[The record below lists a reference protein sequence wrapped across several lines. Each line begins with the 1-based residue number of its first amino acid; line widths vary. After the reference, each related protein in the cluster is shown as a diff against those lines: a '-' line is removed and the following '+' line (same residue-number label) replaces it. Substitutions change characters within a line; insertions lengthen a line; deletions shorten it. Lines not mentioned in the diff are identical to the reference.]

1 MQNKRYNTFSS
12 YLKEKFGGKIAK
24 ISLNAGLSCPNIDGT
39 KGTGGCTYC
48 SSLGSG
54 DFAGDARLSLK
65 EQFESIKSIM
75 DNKWDNIGYIA
86 YFQANTNTYAP
97 INKLKEMYET
107 VLSFDDVVGI
117 SIATRPD
124 CISPAIADYL
134 EELSANTFLT
144 VELGLQTIYDE
155 TGERINRCHNYDDFL
170 KGYNLLNDR
179 GINICVHIIN
189 GLPGETKDMMIN
201 TAKTIAK
208 LNLHSIK
215 IHLLHIL
222 KNTKIA
228 DEYFAGEFEIM
239 SQADYVS
246 IVCSQLEYFSPT
258 VVVQRL
264 TGDGKLSELIAPMWS
279 TKKLV
284 TMNEID
290 KEFKRRNT
298 YQGIYA
304 LTSK

>member
-1 MQNKRYNTFSS
+1 MQNKRYNAFSS

-97 INKLKEMYET
+97 LHKLKDMYET
-107 VLSFDDVVGI
+107 VLLFDDVVGL

-134 EELSANTFLT
+134 QELSTRTFLT

-155 TGERINRCHNYDDFL
+155 TGERINRCHSYDDFL

-189 GLPGETKDMMIN
+189 GLPGETTAMMIN
-201 TAKTIAK
+201 TAKTISR

-215 IHLLHIL
+215 IHLLHII
-222 KNTKIA
+222 KNTKMA
-228 DEYFAGEFEIM
+228 NEYLDGEFETM
-239 SQADYVS
+239 SQSDY
-246 IVCSQLEYFSPT
+246 INTVCSQLEYFSPD

-264 TGDGKLSELIAPMWS
+264 TGDGKLSDLIAPMWS

-290 KEFKRRNT
+290 KEFKSRNT
-298 YQGIYA
+298 HQGIKY
-304 LTSK
+304 SDI

>member
-1 MQNKRYNTFSS
+1 MPNKRYNTFSS
-12 YLKEKFGGKIAK
+12 YLKEKFGGKVAK

-54 DFAGDARLSLK
+54 DFAGDVHLSL
-65 EQFESIKSIM
+65 EDQFLSIKSIM
-75 DNKWDNIGYIA
+75 DNKWDNSGYIA

-107 VLSFDDVVGI
+107 VLKFDNVVGL

-134 EELSANTFLT
+134 KQLSLRTFLT

-155 TGERINRCHNYDDFL
+155 TGVRINRCHSYNDFL
-170 KGYNLLNDR
+170 KGYHLLNDR

-189 GLPGETKDMMIN
+189 GLPGETTDMMIN
-201 TAKTIAK
+201 TAKTISK

-215 IHLLHIL
+215 IHLLHII
-222 KNTKIA
+222 KNTKMA
-228 DEYFAGEFEIM
+228 TQYLNGEFKIM
-239 SQADYVS
+239 SQLDYVNT
-246 IVCSQLEYFSPT
+246 VCSQLEYFSPS

-264 TGDGKLSELIAPMWS
+264 TGDGKLSDLIAPMWS

-298 YQGIYA
+298 YQGINY
-304 LTSK
+304 K

>member
-1 MQNKRYNTFSS
+1 MQNKRYNAFSS

-97 INKLKEMYET
+97 LHKLKDMYET
-107 VLSFDDVVGI
+107 VLLFDDVVGL

-124 CISPAIADYL
+124 CISPAIAEYL
-134 EELSANTFLT
+134 QELSTRTFLT

-155 TGERINRCHNYDDFL
+155 TGERINRCHSYDDFL

-189 GLPGETKDMMIN
+189 GLPGETTAMMIN
-201 TAKTIAK
+201 TAKTISR

-215 IHLLHIL
+215 IHLLHII
-222 KNTKIA
+222 KNTKMA
-228 DEYFAGEFEIM
+228 NEYLDGEFETM
-239 SQADYVS
+239 SQSDY
-246 IVCSQLEYFSPT
+246 INTVCSQLEYFSPD

-264 TGDGKLSELIAPMWS
+264 TGDGKLSDLIAPMWS

-290 KEFKRRNT
+290 KEFKSRNT
-298 YQGIYA
+298 HQGIKY
-304 LTSK
+304 SDI